1 VVERLGASSRQC
13 RDASQTP
20 PLPVD
25 SVPADPSWPPARP
38 RERDP
43 DPDHRPLT
51 LTLTLTTD
59 PAGEYQLDQ
68 FLERSGVEKFTKK
81 KDEKL
86 EKLKVCAEAL
96 LDPDKAR

>member
-1 VVERLGASSRQC
+1 MSR
-13 RDASQTP
+13 QTP
-20 PLPVD
+20 PGLLLD
-25 SVPADPSWPPARP
+25 RG
-38 RERDP
+38 RG
-43 DPDHRPLT
+43 
-51 LTLTLTTD
+51 TLTLTTD